1 MIDNQTIY
9 KKLILVSQLMEIHNQ
24 NEFKIKSYTNVG
36 FTIKKLGID
45 LASMSAEQIKSIK
58 GIGNT
63 ISENIIEL
71 IQTKE
76 LKLLNELLSK
86 TPDGIVEMLKI
97 KGIGPKKIA
106 TIWKELEINS
116 VGELLYAC
124 TENKLSLYK
133 GFGAKTQAN
142 IQESIE
148 FYFKSKGQFL
158 YAEVEEYA
166 FNFLGNLKKIFPKN
180 NFQFVG
186 DFIRQLETISNLE
199 IVSDID
205 YEILKQAFNLN
216 EYEILSEEIGY
227 FIEFKTI
234 HQVSIKIYTIS
245 KNDFTNTC
253 FKMSGSIG
261 FINQFMSSYSLLK
274 NFKSE
279 EDIFQSN
286 QLQYIPAPL
295 REDASIIQLS
305 QNNGIPPSIQFNEI
319 KGIIHCHSTWS
330 DGFHSLEE
338 MVKAAIEKGFEY
350 LVISDHSK
358 TAVYANGL
366 SIERVIAQH
375 QEIDKLNKI
384 YAPFKIFK
392 SIESDILNNGD
403 LDYPD
408 EILNSFDLVIASIH
422 SNLTMDLDKSMP
434 RLIKAIENRYTTILG
449 HLTGRLILSRAGY
462 PIDYNLIF
470 DACKANGVVIEIN
483 ANPRRLDI
491 DWRTINQA
499 LDKGIMLSIDPDAHS
514 IKAFMDIHYGIKIAQ
529 KTLLTKEKNLS
540 SFNKEN
546 LQQYILSKK

>member
-1 MIDNQTIY
+1 MLDNQTIY
-9 KKLILVSQLMEIHNQ
+9 KKLILVSQLMEIHNE

-142 IQESIE
+142 IQENIE

-261 FINQFMSSYSLLK
+261 FINQFMSSYSLLE

-279 EDIFQSN
+279 EDIFQTN

-295 REDASIIQLS
+295 REDASIIQLA

-408 EILNSFDLVIASIH
+408 EVLNSFDLVIASIH
-422 SNLTMDLDKSMP
+422 SNLNMDLDKSMP